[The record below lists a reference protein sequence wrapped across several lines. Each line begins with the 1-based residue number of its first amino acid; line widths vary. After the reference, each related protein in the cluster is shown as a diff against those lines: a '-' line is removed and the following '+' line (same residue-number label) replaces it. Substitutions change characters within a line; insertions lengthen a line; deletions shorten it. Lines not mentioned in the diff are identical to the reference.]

1 MATKRLRLILIIIMH
16 EKILTSQKDSSVDI
30 LKGIAIIAVIF
41 GHIASPIGSFLY
53 SWHMPLFF
61 FISGFFIKTNEPV
74 KIFLIK
80 NFKKILIYF
89 FIFAT
94 IGFMV
99 TYFRNIFQGR
109 EHESALQGLAGI
121 FYWMDMGHLNNYGFV
136 LWFLPALF
144 WGKFINLTLLKYLKN
159 RVIIGVLIASIFS
172 LIISTQMRLPFALDI
187 GILASLWIYI
197 GYIFYNYLR
206 EPVLKYW
213 YYVLIVIAPFL
224 VFLQVPT
231 LNLSDRSFSFPVYN
245 VIFSLFIII
254 PLYIFVAKINPR
266 LNSKNKIVKVLSY
279 CGQNTMFIFVFH
291 PYTNNIVYLIV
302 NRFFKDIWYIKFI
315 LSFGLIYLALI
326 ITRKYLNK
334 TILKHV

>member
-1 MATKRLRLILIIIMH
+1 MQ
-16 EKILTSQKDSSVDI
+16 EKILISRNGDGQKKDRAIDI

-41 GHIASPIGSFLY
+41 GHITSPVGSFIF

-61 FISGFFIKTNEPV
+61 FISGFFIKTDESI

-80 NFKKILIYF
+80 NFKRILIYF
-89 FIFAT
+89 FAFAVL
-94 IGFMV
+94 GFLV

-109 EHESALQGLAGI
+109 EHESILQGFTGI

-144 WGKFINLTLLKYLKN
+144 WGKFINFILLKYLKS
-159 RVIIGVLIASIFS
+159 RVIIGVIITSIFS
-172 LIISTQMRLPFALDI
+172 LIVSTQIKLPFALDI

-206 EPVLKYW
+206 IPVLKYW
-213 YYVLIVIAPFL
+213 HYVLIVAIPFL
-224 VFLQVPT
+224 VYFFAVLQIPA
-231 LNLSDRSFSFPVYN
+231 LNLSDRSFSSPVYN

-254 PLYIFVAKINPR
+254 PLYILVTKTSSK
-266 LNSKNKIVKVLSY
+266 LTSKNKIASVLSY
-279 CGQNTMFIFVFH
+279 CGQNTMFLFVFH
-291 PYTNNIVYLIV
+291 PYTNNIIYLVV
-302 NRFFKDIWYIKFI
+302 NRFFNDIWYIKFI

-326 ITRKYLNK
+326 ITKKYLNK
-334 TILKHV
+334 TILKYV